1 MALRSCGTHKHIIPG
16 VSQKTVSGLCILW
29 GITSPPSQ
37 LWPRAQSSSARYSEQ
52 TVQVTS
58 GGGEQQQA
66 NVSRPDL
73 NFPNIQ
79 QQFVESLFFLVL
91 FSFDLDL
98 CVTAGSRLTRLIVNL
113 SPNSNPDIYHGLISV
128 QIRVQQNW
136 NIIEVTPNPSSIFHR
151 NVFIWIVAVMLLC
164 TLCRNVIMCVPSPL

>member
-29 GITSPPSQ
+29 GITEYRALHPPNSGPG
-37 LWPRAQSSSARYSEQ
+37 LCPSYSVQ

-58 GGGEQQQA
+58 GAGGNKQMCA
-66 NVSRPDL
+66 VSTSISPTTVYR
-73 NFPNIQ
+73 
-79 QQFVESLFFLVL
+79 ESLFFRVL

-128 QIRVQQNW
+128 QIRVQQN
-136 NIIEVTPNPSSIFHR
+136 
-151 NVFIWIVAVMLLC
+151 
-164 TLCRNVIMCVPSPL
+164 

>member
-1 MALRSCGTHKHIIPG
+1 MHTLGDYISTLPTLAPG
-16 VSQKTVSGLCILW
+16 SVLQCSLFRANSASDIRRW
-29 GITSPPSQ
+29 GATTSKCE
-37 LWPRAQSSSARYSEQ
+37 L
-52 TVQVTS
+52 
-58 GGGEQQQA
+58 
-66 NVSRPDL
+66 PDL

-136 NIIEVTPNPSSIFHR
+136 NIIEVTPNPSSIFHQ

-164 TLCRNVIMCVPSPL
+164 TLCRNVIMCVPGPL

>member
-1 MALRSCGTHKHIIPG
+1 MHTLGDYSSTLPPNSGPGRSLG
-16 VSQKTVSGLCILW
+16 
-29 GITSPPSQ
+29 
-37 LWPRAQSSSARYSEQ
+37 YSEQ

-58 GGGEQQQA
+58 GNVGSRGGNKQMCIAHPTSISPQ
-66 NVSRPDL
+66 NS
-73 NFPNIQ
+73 
-79 QQFVESLFFLVL
+79 QFRESLFFRVL

-136 NIIEVTPNPSSIFHR
+136 NIIEVTPNLSSIFHR
-151 NVFIWIVAVMLLC
+151 NVFIWIAVMLCAVLC
-164 TLCRNVIMCVPSPL
+164 VEMSLCVSPVRL

>member
-29 GITSPPSQ
+29 GITEYRTLHPPNSGPGLSPGH
-37 LWPRAQSSSARYSEQ
+37 SEQ

-58 GGGEQQQA
+58 GVGGNKQMCA
-66 NVSRPDL
+66 VPTSISPTTVD
-73 NFPNIQ
+73 IK
-79 QQFVESLFFLVL
+79 FVESLFFLVL

-98 CVTAGSRLTRLIVNL
+98 CVTASSRLTRLIVNL

-136 NIIEVTPNPSSIFHR
+136 NIIEVTPNLTVQYSTQKCIYLK
-151 NVFIWIVAVMLLC
+151 AVLC
-164 TLCRNVIMCVPSPL
+164 VVEMSLCVSPARL